1 MSRKFLEDVEITAG
15 VKITS
20 GSPGA
25 DKVLTSDASGNA
37 TWEDNTGGSGI
48 TAAEAIAYAIALG

>member
-15 VKITS
+15 VKISS
-20 GSPGA
+20 GTPGA

-37 TWEDNTGGSGI
+37 TWEVNTGGTGI
-48 TAAEAIAYAIALG
+48 SKEEAIAYSIALG